1 MTARKSDI
9 ALQRITYLA
18 GPNIWTYRA
27 AMEVWLDLGELEA
40 YPSNLLPGFVDRLLT
55 LLPGI
60 GEHKCGVGDVGAF
73 AGRLLEGT
81 WAGHVLEHCVIELLN
96 LAGMPTG
103 FGQTRSTSQ
112 TGVYRMVF
120 RARDETVGR
129 VALAQAHALLMA
141 AINGD
146 TFEVSTAVAE
156 VHEAIESNYLGPST
170 ACIVAAATDLQIP
183 HIRLNDGNLVQLG
196 YGECQHR
203 IWTAETD
210 RTCAIAEGIAGDKDL
225 TKMLLKA
232 CGIPVPEGVVVASA
246 DEAWAAAQE
255 MDGPVAIKPSD
266 GNHGRGV
273 TLDLVKEQDIRAAF
287 EFADRHGSEVLVEKH
302 IPGDEH
308 RLLVVGGKVVAAARG
323 ESAWIVGDGQHTVSQ
338 LVDEQINSD
347 PRRGSTEAHPL
358 NVLTLSEDE
367 VIRLDLQRQGL
378 SGDAVVAAGRR
389 VLIQRN
395 GNVAIDCTDEV
406 HPEVAF
412 HATLAA
418 RVIGLDIAGLDV
430 VCKDIARPLL
440 EQGGAVVEVNAGP
453 GLLVHLQPAAGQTRP
468 VGQAIVGH
476 LFSTDEQP
484 LGRIP
489 VVGIAGSRHTSLI
502 ARLVAWLIHING
514 QNVALACQNGMF
526 LGALR
531 IGGANA
537 NQFWAMSQQLL
548 TNRDAQAAVFEN
560 QASLILSNGL
570 PYDRCQIGLVTD
582 LDGWQALAHHDI
594 SDSTDMIKVMRTQ
607 VDVILEHGVAVL
619 NAMDSRI
626 SDMAD
631 LCDGSVVMY
640 ACCDEPSGTTR
651 ETPLALTQHVASGGR
666 AALLRHRQ
674 VTLLSAAQE
683 PGGVDLYAWLE
694 ARALEVNTDMAEA
707 VMAALVTAWAYGISP
722 SALSVGL
729 DSFDPSA
736 TLT

>member
-27 AMEVWLDLGELEA
+27 ALEVWLDLGELEA
-40 YPSNLLPGFVDRLLT
+40 YPSNLLPGFVERLLA

-73 AGRLLEGT
+73 SGRLREGT

-103 FGQTRSTSQ
+103 FGQTRSTAQ
-112 TGVYRMVF
+112 PGVYRMVF
-120 RARDETVGR
+120 RARDETVAR
-129 VALAQAHALLMA
+129 LALTQGHALLMA
-141 AINGD
+141 AIND
-146 TFEVSTAVAE
+146 DAFDVSAAVKA
-156 VHEAIESNYLGPST
+156 VHEAIENNYLGPST
-170 ACIVAAATDLQIP
+170 ACIVAAATELKIP

-196 YGECQHR
+196 YGEHQHR

-232 CGIPVPEGVVVASA
+232 CGIPVPEGVVVANA
-246 DEAWAAAQE
+246 DEAWAAAQD

-273 TLDLVKEQDIRAAF
+273 TLDLVKEQDIRVAF
-287 EFADRHGSEVLVEKH
+287 EFADRHGSDVLVERH
-302 IPGDEH
+302 IAGDEH

-323 ESAWIVGDGQHTVSQ
+323 ESAWIVGNGKDTVSQ
-338 LVDEQINSD
+338 LVDDQINSD

-358 NVLTLSEDE
+358 NVLKLSEDE
-367 VIRLDLQRQGL
+367 VIRLDLQRQGFTGE
-378 SGDAVVAAGRR
+378 SVVASAQR

-412 HATLAA
+412 HAGLAA
-418 RVIGLDIAGLDV
+418 RAVGLDVAGLDV
-430 VCKDIARPLL
+430 VCQDIARPLT

-453 GLLVHLQPAAGQTRP
+453 GLLMHLQPAQGQSRP
-468 VGQAIVGH
+468 VGQAIVAH
-476 LFSTDEQP
+476 LFNTDQQP

-502 ARLVAWLIHING
+502 ARLVAWLIHLNG
-514 QNVALACQNGMF
+514 QTVALACQEGMF

-531 IGGANA
+531 IGRANDK
-537 NQFWAMSQQLL
+537 QFWAISQQLL
-548 TNRDAQAAVFEN
+548 TNLDAQAAVFEN
-560 QASLILSNGL
+560 QPGLILSKGL
-570 PYDRCQIGLVTD
+570 PYDRCQVGLVTD
-582 LDGWQALAHHDI
+582 LDAWQTLAHHDI
-594 SDSTDMIKVMRTQ
+594 SDSDHMIKVLRTQ
-607 VDVILEHGVAVL
+607 VDVILDNGVAVL
-619 NAMDSRI
+619 NAMDTRI
-626 SDMAD
+626 SDMAA
-631 LCDGSVVMY
+631 LCDGSVLMY
-640 ACCDEPSGTTR
+640 ACCDESNGTTR
-651 ETPLALTQHVASGGR
+651 DTPEALSQHVAQGGR
-666 AALLRHRQ
+666 AAWLRNGR
-674 VTLLSAAQE
+674 VTLLSSEQE
-683 PGGVDLYAWLE
+683 HDGPDLYAWLE
-694 ARALEVNTDMAEA
+694 SHALEITTDRAEA
-707 VMAALVTAWAYGISP
+707 VLAALVTAWAYGISP
-722 SALSVGL
+722 AVLSVGL
-729 DSFDPSA
+729 ASFEPH
-736 TLT
+736 TNLT